1 MGQNKK
7 YSRPMIFSQ
16 KTREFRDQIRLKTEV
31 KLKKLKVQRSINNQ
45 IIEIQNQRSLRKR
58 RANSGIKFD

>member
-16 KTREFRDQIRLKTEV
+16 KTREFRDQIRLKIEV